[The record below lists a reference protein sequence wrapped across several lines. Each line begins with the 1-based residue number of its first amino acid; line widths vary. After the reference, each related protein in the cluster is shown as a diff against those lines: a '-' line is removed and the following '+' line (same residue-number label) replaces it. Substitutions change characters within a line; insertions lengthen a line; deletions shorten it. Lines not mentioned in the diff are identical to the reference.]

1 MLKLIRLIISPSALV
16 YFFIIKIRNLFFDRG
31 IFKSESVNAKV
42 ISIGNL
48 TVGGSGK
55 TPAVIAIS
63 NKLKKNGKNVGILSR
78 GYRRNSKGYQLVSKG
93 GGPETSVEFVGDE
106 MYLMAMETQV
116 PAAVAENRVEGAKKL
131 ISDTDVD
138 TIVLDDAF
146 QHRWI
151 DRDIDILM
159 FDQRFLHEPAWL
171 EKYML
176 PMGLMREPYSSTRRS
191 DIVIINSKFSEKKEI
206 PNNFKKY
213 LSGKKVFYARY
224 EVAGFYDV
232 KSQHYYSV
240 EEFSGQDSLVVSGIA
255 RPFSFLNAL
264 KMNNINTKN
273 QMIFPDHKNYTLR
286 EVEAIRKKFY
296 DTNSFSVITTEK
308 DAVKLTNFRNELD
321 DIDIYYLKI
330 ELKIENEDQFDNE
343 LFKIYN

>member
-1 MLKLIRLIISPSALV
+1 VLIIKLRN
-16 YFFIIKIRNLFFDRG
+16 YFFNKG
-31 IFKSESVNAKV
+31 IFKVKSVDAKV

-63 NKLKKNGKNVGILSR
+63 NKLKKNGKKVGILSR

-93 GGPETSVEFVGDE
+93 GGPETSVEIVGDE
-106 MYLMAMETQV
+106 MFLMAMETQV
-116 PAAVAENRVEGAKKL
+116 PAAVAEKRVQGANKL
-131 ISDTDVD
+131 ISDTGVD

-151 DRDIDILM
+151 KRDLDILM
-159 FDQRFLHEPAWL
+159 FDQRFLLEPGWL
-171 EKYML
+171 ENNML
-176 PMGLMREPYSSTRRS
+176 PMGLLREPYSSVMRS
-191 DIVIINSKFSEKKEI
+191 DIVIINCKFSDKKEL
-206 PNNFKKY
+206 PKRFSKYFKNKKIFFAKY
-213 LSGKKVFYARY
+213 QS
-224 EVAGFYDV
+224 AGLYDV
-232 KSQHYYSV
+232 KSQHYYPV
-240 EEFSGQDSLVVSGIA
+240 EEFSGQKSLVVSGIA
-255 RPFSFLNAL
+255 RPFSFLNVL
-264 KMNNINTKN
+264 RLNNINTENK
-273 QMIFPDHKNYTLR
+273 MIFPDHKNYTFK
-286 EVEAIRKKFY
+286 EVNAIRKKFY

-308 DAVKLTNFRNELD
+308 DAVKLTGFRNDLD